1 MTKKHGYHHGDLRT
15 ALLKAAELELK
26 TSGLEKFSLRGVA
39 RVASVSHAAP
49 AHHFKDVTG
58 LLTALAVV
66 GWKRFLDYQ
75 IRYEKKANKD
85 PLEQLIAAVMGYVE
99 FARKNPELYQLIF
112 ASKKPDRSDEEFNQA
127 GRDAF
132 QHLVDLISA
141 IAGQDAKTHPEHMV
155 DVHATWALVHGLS
168 GLLNSDFLNEIN
180 RNKKQRDEAL
190 RKIVLRYWDGR

>member
-1 MTKKHGYHHGDLRT
+1 LKK
-15 ALLKAAELELK
+15 
-26 TSGLEKFSLRGVA
+26 
-39 RVASVSHAAP
+39 
-49 AHHFKDVTG
+49 
-58 LLTALAVV
+58 
-66 GWKRFLDYQ
+66 
-75 IRYEKKANKD
+75 
-85 PLEQLIAAVMGYVE
+85 YVE